1 MIKVIKKDGTVVDFN
16 DDKIKKAIGKSADR
30 VCIKLTDKQKQKVCD
45 YVRGCI
51 TLDEVPVKVIHNLV
65 ETALDKVNPAVAKS
79 YREYRDNKSAFADML
94 DKVYN
99 KKLGLNFIGDRSNA
113 NADSAIITTQR
124 SIVYNELNSEL
135 YKKFFLTEEEK
146 SAMNDGYIY
155 IHDRGSRLDSF
166 NCFRRDTS
174 FITDKGIKS
183 FYDFNDGDQCY
194 VITHKGRWKKAVVH
208 CYGYQP
214 IQEVVLQRNHGKPH
228 SVFVT
233 KNHRWI
239 LKDGTETTC
248 IKVGDKLVR
257 TPDISTIEWE
267 KASQEDK
274 KMWCYGFGVGDGSAS
289 SHSFSPLF
297 RSTLDNS
304 VKIRLC
310 GDKVKYASRFT
321 ECGYSV
327 TYPKCYKGD
336 ARVVLNDMHRKI
348 LPLNTLNR
356 TTIKYFVDGL
366 ISADGCKNHNGG
378 SPYCRIAA
386 TGIINYW
393 LNDLL
398 NVAGYYTTNI
408 VDRSGQ
414 KTNYGTVADN
424 SFDYSFYTD
433 CGDKT
438 WKVVDIKPAKLN
450 PRSQVWCLEVEEDH
464 SFLLEGGIPTGNCC
478 LADMKNILTG
488 GFEMGNLHYNEPKT
502 LDCVMDL
509 VGDVIMNMASCQYGG
524 YTVSEIDKLL
534 SPYAEKSYNKYYS
547 EYLESEIQTAEDL
560 KEWPLMDFQER
571 LFEKKADEYSMKKV
585 KRDFEQGW
593 QGLEM
598 KLNSVGSSR
607 GDYPFTAITFGLGK
621 NKFETLASSTCL
633 SVRKKGQGKEGFEH
647 PVLFPKL
654 SFLYDENLHGEG
666 KELEWLFLEAID
678 CSSKAMYP
686 DFISCTGDGYC
697 GDVYRKYGKTISR
710 MGALA
715 GHEHL
720 YVKIDDGDPVD
731 ISIKDLFDYCDKDTQ
746 LNARRCQLY
755 FNKITKSTGNSALFR
770 DKILKYKIED
780 KSGVYSIRYIPEDVT
795 YIGSSSNIN
804 RRLREHRAYIRKYG
818 KPDCGIN
825 FNDYNLKN
833 YEFKVIE
840 YCNNYIEKEKEYIL
854 NTPNVNFKG
863 TSQRYYKCIN
873 KYKNLK
879 ERPDFKQD
887 TSIDQLIIDLSNLNI
902 KVLDRDNKWVKV
914 NTIFKNDKSNSPYMM
929 HIYYKEGD
937 KTFCL
942 SCTEDHPLWTGNKF
956 TRADQ
961 LKIGD
966 ILYRADG
973 LELPIVE
980 VAWHWYKCDSYDIST
995 ATGSFIGSDVIM
1007 HNCRATLPLWFERGG
1022 FEPADENDSPIFE
1035 GRFNMGAISLH
1046 FPMILK
1052 KSQIEAEKSNQK
1064 VDRLFFKNL
1073 KYYCKM
1079 IRDIHKRTFNYFAK
1093 KKAGTNPLAFCQGGT
1108 YKGNFKP
1115 DDIIG
1120 REFLRPMSASF
1131 GITALNETQYLYNGK
1146 SLVEDSSFAL
1156 KILQWMDKYK
1166 KQATKE
1172 DKILYALYGTP
1183 AESLC
1188 GLQVEQFRN
1197 KFGDQK
1203 GITDKPYTSNSFHC
1217 AVYEDITPIEKQDI
1231 EYPLYHYCTGG
1242 AIQYCRYPINYN
1254 TEAVVTLVRR
1264 AMKMGF
1270 YEGINLQLD
1279 YCEDCGTQFIDSDKC
1294 PKCGSEN
1301 ITRIERMNG
1310 YLGYSKVNG
1319 RTMYADHKLAEF
1331 KDRKSM

>member
-1 MIKVIKKDGTVVDFN
+1 MIKVIKKDGTIVDFN
-16 DDKIKKAIGKSADR
+16 DDKIKKAISKSADR
-30 VCIKLTDKQKQKVCD
+30 VCVKLTDKQKQKVCE
-45 YVRGCI
+45 YVRGCV

-65 ETALDKVNPAVAKS
+65 ETALDKVSPTVAKS

-135 YKKFFLTEEEK
+135 YKKFFLTNEEK
-146 SAMNDGYIY
+146 SAMGDGYIY

-174 FITDKGIKS
+174 FITDKGIKN

-194 VITHKGRWKKAVVH
+194 VITHKGRWKKATVH

-214 IQEVVLQRNHGKPH
+214 IQEVVIQRNHGKPH
-228 SVFVT
+228 SIFVT

-248 IKVGDKLVR
+248 IKVGDRLIR
-257 TPDISTIEWE
+257 TPDMSTIEWE
-267 KASQEDK
+267 
-274 KMWCYGFGVGDGSAS
+274 GVDQPSA
-289 SHSFSPLF
+289 
-297 RSTLDNS
+297 
-304 VKIRLC
+304 
-310 GDKVKYASRFT
+310 A
-321 ECGYSV
+321 
-327 TYPKCYKGD
+327 
-336 ARVVLNDMHRKI
+336 
-348 LPLNTLNR
+348 
-356 TTIKYFVDGL
+356 
-366 ISADGCKNHNGG
+366 AD
-378 SPYCRIAA
+378 S
-386 TGIINYW
+386 
-393 LNDLL
+393 
-398 NVAGYYTTNI
+398 
-408 VDRSGQ
+408 
-414 KTNYGTVADN
+414 
-424 SFDYSFYTD
+424 SFDCNFYTNCED
-433 CGDKT
+433 GT
-438 WKVVDIKPAKLN
+438 WKVVDIKDAKLN
-450 PRSQVWCLEVEEDH
+450 PRSQVWCLEVEDDH

-478 LADMKNILTG
+478 LADMKTILTG

-534 SPYAEKSYNKYYS
+534 SPYAEKSYNKHYL
-547 EYLESEIQTAEDL
+547 EYLDSEFQTAKDL
-560 KEWPLMDFQER
+560 NEWPLTDSQER
-571 LFEKKADEYSMKKV
+571 LFERKADEHSMKKV
-585 KRDFEQGW
+585 KEEFEQGW

-621 NKFETLASSTCL
+621 NRFETLASSTCL
-633 SVRKKGQGKEGFEH
+633 SVRKKGQGKKGFEH

-654 SFLYDENLHGEG
+654 SFLYDEDLHGEG

-697 GDVYRKYGKTISR
+697 GDVYRKYGKTVSR
-710 MGALA
+710 MG
-715 GHEHL
+715 
-720 YVKIDDGDPVD
+720 
-731 ISIKDLFDYCDKDTQ
+731 
-746 LNARRCQLY
+746 
-755 FNKITKSTGNSALFR
+755 
-770 DKILKYKIED
+770 
-780 KSGVYSIRYIPEDVT
+780 
-795 YIGSSSNIN
+795 
-804 RRLREHRAYIRKYG
+804 
-818 KPDCGIN
+818 
-825 FNDYNLKN
+825 
-833 YEFKVIE
+833 
-840 YCNNYIEKEKEYIL
+840 
-854 NTPNVNFKG
+854 
-863 TSQRYYKCIN
+863 
-873 KYKNLK
+873 
-879 ERPDFKQD
+879 
-887 TSIDQLIIDLSNLNI
+887 
-902 KVLDRDNKWVKV
+902 
-914 NTIFKNDKSNSPYMM
+914 
-929 HIYYKEGD
+929 
-937 KTFCL
+937 
-942 SCTEDHPLWTGNKF
+942 
-956 TRADQ
+956 
-961 LKIGD
+961 
-966 ILYRADG
+966 
-973 LELPIVE
+973 
-980 VAWHWYKCDSYDIST
+980 
-995 ATGSFIGSDVIM
+995 
-1007 HNCRATLPLWFERGG
+1007 CRATLPLWFEKGG
-1022 FEPADENDSPIFE
+1022 LEPLDESDYPVFE

-1073 KYYCKM
+1073 RYYCKM

-1115 DDIIG
+1115 DDVIG

-1197 KFGDQK
+1197 KYGEQK

-1254 TEAVVTLVRR
+1254 TEAITTLVRR

-1270 YEGINLQLD
+1270 YEGVNLQLD
-1279 YCEDCGTQFIDSDKC
+1279 YCEDCGAQFIDSDKC